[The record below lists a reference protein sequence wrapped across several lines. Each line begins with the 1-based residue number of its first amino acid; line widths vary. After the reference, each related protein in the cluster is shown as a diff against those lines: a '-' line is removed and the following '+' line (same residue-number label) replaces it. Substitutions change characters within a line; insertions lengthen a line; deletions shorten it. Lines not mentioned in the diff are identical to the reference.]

1 MPIPTR
7 RSIAGDIERLAV
19 PVSASL
25 EYAKVNSRNLW
36 AAIDRKT
43 TSELLRKSQT
53 RNLVQETN
61 SLRGLKQRCQ
71 TTHVFGLKPRC
82 VRLVCTCSQEV
93 HRHLSRGVPNERC
106 FVPGVCLARLRPRG
120 LAPHV
125 RAQPG
130 PGRSARESCAADPQ
144 CTVATVV
151 AAGRLGSLSLWRARS
166 RGFLRDTSAVLDH
179 AQRCPGRAPD
189 PPPHRALCKRKSL
202 DVDLSLCLGL
212 IDHVAQHDADPP
224 HHDADPPVG
233 TLRSRVRITA
243 S

>member
-93 HRHLSRGVPNERC
+93 HGHLSRGVPNERC

-120 LAPHV
+120 LAPHDSP
-125 RAQPG
+125 APG
-130 PGRSARESCAADPQ
+130 GARERVVRRTLNARWPRWLQPAAWGRFRCGALVPEGFF
-144 CTVATVV
+144 ATP
-151 AAGRLGSLSLWRARS
+151 
-166 RGFLRDTSAVLDH
+166 LRCWTTPNAV
-179 AQRCPGRAPD
+179 PGVHRTHRHTAPF
-189 PPPHRALCKRKSL
+189 
-202 DVDLSLCLGL
+202 
-212 IDHVAQHDADPP
+212 
-224 HHDADPPVG
+224 
-233 TLRSRVRITA
+233 A
-243 S
+243 SGKASMWIYHYV